1 MKKALEMDG
10 KEFEGRNINVYQY
23 LDKPPRRDAPKEAEE
38 KPEEPKEEPKEEAEE
53 KPEEPEEKPEEPEK

>member
-23 LDKPPRRDAPKEAEE
+23 LDKPPHRDAP
-38 KPEEPKEEPKEEAEE
+38 
-53 KPEEPEEKPEEPEK
+53 

>member
-38 KPEEPKEEPKEEAEE
+38 KPAK
-53 KPEEPEEKPEEPEK
+53 

>member
-38 KPEEPKEEPKEEAEE
+38 KPEEPKEEPKEE
-53 KPEEPEEKPEEPEK
+53 KKEEPKEEPKKEEA

>member
-23 LDKPPRRDAPKEAEE
+23 LDKPPRRDAPKEVEE
-38 KPEEPKEEPKEEAEE
+38 KPEEPKEEPKEE
-53 KPEEPEEKPEEPEK
+53 KKEEPKEEPKKEEA